1 MIDLNT
7 QPWPD
12 LLAVG
17 LTAEEAHLVLQW
29 RPLSSWDVLL
39 QVLEIDATR
48 IAALRAAGADLTDAG
63 ACLWPA
69 PRPFSLSEQSTP
81 PDPLSRG

>member
-7 QPWPD
+7 QPLPD

-17 LTAEEAHLVLQW
+17 LNAKEARLVLQL
-29 RPLSSWDVLL
+29 RPFSSWDALL
-39 QVLEIDATR
+39 QVLEIDAAR
-48 IAALRAAGADLTDAG
+48 IAALRAADADLTDAG